1 MSRKF
6 LNLVLSVTAL
16 SGIATTATALE
27 TGSTAPSCVMKN
39 FADGAPVELA
49 AYKGKVVYL
58 DFWASWCG
66 PCLQS
71 MPFMD
76 EMQAQLGSQG
86 LQILAL
92 NLDEEPADAKA
103 FLEKQPVKL
112 KIVTTQ
118 DDSCPTQYGISAM
131 PSSFLIDRKGIIRHI
146 ETGFRKS
153 DAATLR
159 KRVEE
164 LLAEKG

>member
-6 LNLVLSVTAL
+6 LNISLTIAAL
-16 SGIATTATALE
+16 SGVAATAQALD
-27 TGSTAPSCVMKN
+27 TGSAAPSCVMKN
-39 FADGAPVELA
+39 FDDGAPIDLA
-49 AYKGKVVYL
+49 AYRGKVVYL

-76 EMQAQLGSQG
+76 EMQAQLGSKG

-92 NLDEEPADAKA
+92 NLDEDPNDAKA

-112 KIVTTQ
+112 KIVSTQ
-118 DDSCPTQYGISAM
+118 DDSCPTRYGVSAM
-131 PSSFLIDRKGIIRHI
+131 PSSFLIDRKGVIRHI

-159 KRVEE
+159 KRVEA
-164 LLAEKG
+164 LLAEG